1 MDTNIAVRRAQ
12 VYSFLSD
19 AFLYPDENWCE
30 DVPLVEEI
38 LSSLDWVSPALA
50 IRPLDLAALQ
60 AAYRHAFGA
69 TGSIC
74 YETEY
79 GLPHEFRQSQE
90 LADIN
95 GFYRAFGFT
104 NGGRVRERPDHLAV
118 ELEFMSILALKE
130 AYTAQDGLVEHFE
143 VCLEA
148 QRKFLG
154 DHLGR
159 WIDKF
164 AQSLAL
170 NGDGVA
176 RTGYGVARM
185 GYGGPYQA
193 LARFCALF
201 VNADAARLGVLLEPG
216 ELAGAR
222 PTPFDPDFS
231 CAGCPVAE
239 VGDRVLQRQE

>member
-1 MDTNIAVRRAQ
+1 MNTDTAIRRAQ

-38 LSSLDWVSPALA
+38 LSGLDWISPGLA
-50 IRPLDLAALQ
+50 IQPPELAELQ

-69 TGSIC
+69 TGSLC

-90 LADIN
+90 LADIS

-104 NGGRVRERPDHLAV
+104 NGSRVRERPDHLAA

-130 AYTAQDGLVEHFE
+130 AYTVKDGLVEHFE

-170 NGDGVA
+170 DGD
-176 RTGYGVARM
+176 
-185 GYGGPYQA
+185 GGPYQA

-216 ELAGAR
+216 ELAGAKH
-222 PTPFDPDFS
+222 TPFDPDFS
-231 CAGCPVAE
+231 CAPPMGHCAGCPVAE
-239 VGDRVLQRQE
+239 VGDRVIQRQE

>member
-1 MDTNIAVRRAQ
+1 MDTNTAVRRAQ

-19 AFLYPDENWCE
+19 AFLYPDENWGE

-38 LSSLDWVSPALA
+38 LSCLDWISPDLA
-50 IRPLDLAALQ
+50 IRPLELAELQ

-69 TGSIC
+69 TGSLC

-104 NGGRVRERPDHLAV
+104 NSGRVRERPDHLAV
-118 ELEFMSILALKE
+118 ELEFMCILALKE
-130 AYTAQDGLVEHFE
+130 AYTAKDGLVEHFE

-170 NGDGVA
+170 NVDGEA
-176 RTGYGVARM
+176 RT

-201 VNADAARLGVLLEPG
+201 VNADATRLGVLLEPG

-222 PTPFDPDFS
+222 HTPFDPDLS
-231 CAGCPVAE
+231 CAACPVAE
-239 VGDRVLQRQE
+239 MGDRVIHRQE

>member
-12 VYSFLSD
+12 VYSFLSN

-38 LSSLDWVSPALA
+38 LYDLDWVSPDLA
-50 IRPLDLAALQ
+50 IQPLELAELQ
-60 AAYRHAFGA
+60 AAYRRAFGA
-69 TGSIC
+69 TGSLC

-118 ELEFMSILALKE
+118 ELEFMGILALKE
-130 AYTAQDGLVEHFE
+130 AYTTQDGLVEHFE

-164 AQSLAL
+164 AQSLTL
-170 NGDGVA
+170 NADGVA
-176 RTGYGVARM
+176 RT

-222 PTPFDPDFS
+222 HTPFDPDLS
-231 CAGCPVAE
+231 CAACPVAE
-239 VGDRVLQRQE
+239 MGDRVIHRQE